1 MVSKVYLASASPR
14 RQALLRQLG
23 IEFEVVVPDIAERR
37 CAGEAAEAY
46 VRRIAAAKAQRALA
60 LIQERGLDRWPIVAA
75 DTCVVLDG
83 EILGKPRDRAEG
95 EDMLRRLS
103 GRIHEV
109 LTAVAVVHGAF
120 DRTVLNASRVAFR
133 ALLQDEIT
141 RYWQTGE
148 PADKA
153 GAYALQGRAA
163 VFVCA
168 IEGSYSGIV
177 GLPLYEL
184 AGLLNEMGFE
194 VL

>member
-1 MVSKVYLASASPR
+1 MVPS
-14 RQALLRQLG
+14 
-23 IEFEVVVPDIAERR
+23 IAGRR

-46 VRRIAAAKAQRALA
+46 VRRIAAEKAQRALA
-60 LIQERGLDRWPIVAA
+60 LIQEHGLERWPIVAA

-109 LTAVAVVHGAF
+109 LTSVAVVHGAF
-120 DRTVLNASRVAFR
+120 ERTVLNVSRVAFR

>member
-1 MVSKVYLASASPR
+1 
-14 RQALLRQLG
+14 
-23 IEFEVVVPDIAERR
+23 
-37 CAGEAAEAY
+37 
-46 VRRIAAAKAQRALA
+46 
-60 LIQERGLDRWPIVAA
+60 
-75 DTCVVLDG
+75 
-83 EILGKPRDRAEG
+83 
-95 EDMLRRLS
+95 MLRRLS

-109 LTAVAVVHGAF
+109 LTSVAVVHGAF
-120 DRTVLNASRVAFR
+120 ERTVLNVSRVAFR

-163 VFVCA
+163 VVVCA